1 MLFHHAGGPMTVRI
15 VDEGAA
21 RVEDLRRVV
30 LGPNVDQGHVLALPL
45 PAGTW
50 FTRLVEPTDSG
61 SEEGFCV
68 FSCVMAPGFHP
79 DDVVT
84 QTLETILSKSE

>member
-15 VDEGAA
+15 VDEGAV

-50 FTRLVEPTDSG
+50 FTRLVEPTDSA